1 MASTKQT
8 TPKTSSPCKQEISPT
23 LNYCVEDSP
32 VKVTL
37 DWEICRDLTTPEAS
51 SFFNWLASYEIND
64 LHITCLKTSRTFFIT
79 TKGTLSEKS
88 RPFYG
93 NWGILWNGKYWI
105 HGILASPSEESV
117 CSLPDLLE
125 ANPDPKYI
133 LSSVA
138 REYIARRIGP
148 AKSVSAGFGVNLIS
162 APSRDTTIRG
172 SPAPEKPT
180 SSCEPKTDCSA
191 GSLPSKP
198 SACRA
203 SLTDGLP

>member
-23 LNYCVEDSP
+23 LNYCVQVFHANPSLE
-32 VKVTL
+32 
-37 DWEICRDLTTPEAS
+37 WEICRDLTTPEAS
-51 SFFNWLASYEIND
+51 SFFNWLASCEISN
-64 LHITCLKTSRTFFIT
+64 LHVTCLKTSRTFFIT
-79 TKGTLSEKS
+79 TEGTLSEKS

-105 HGILASPSEESV
+105 HGTLASPSDESV
-117 CSLPDLLE
+117 CSLRDLLE

-148 AKSVSAGFGVNLIS
+148 VKSVSAGFGVNLIS

-180 SSCEPKTDCSA
+180 SSCELKTDCSA
-191 GSLPSKP
+191 DLLPSKP
-198 SACRA
+198 SACKDFP
-203 SLTDGLP
+203 TDGLP

>member
-1 MASTKQT
+1 MLQTIVLSTT
-8 TPKTSSPCKQEISPT
+8 ANPSLE
-23 LNYCVEDSP
+23 
-32 VKVTL
+32 
-37 DWEICRDLTTPEAS
+37 WEICRDLTTPEAS

-117 CSLPDLLE
+117 CSLRDLLE

-148 AKSVSAGFGVNLIS
+148 AKRVSAGFGVNLIS
-162 APSRDTTIRG
+162 APSRDIITREL
-172 SPAPEKPT
+172 PVQEKPI
-180 SSCEPKTDCSA
+180 SSCKQETDYSA

-198 SACRA
+198 SACKG
-203 SLTDGLP
+203 SPTDGLP

>member
-1 MASTKQT
+1 MGSPKQT
-8 TPKTSSPCKQEISPT
+8 TPKTSSPFKPETSPT

-37 DWEICRDLTTPEAS
+37 EWEICRDLTTPEAS

-64 LHITCLKTSRTFFIT
+64 LHVTCLKTSRTFFIT
-79 TKGTLSEKS
+79 TEGTLSEKL

-93 NWGILWNGKYWI
+93 NWGTLWSGKYWI
-105 HGILASPSEESV
+105 HGTLASPSEESV
-117 CSLPDLLE
+117 CSLRDLLE

-148 AKSVSAGFGVNLIS
+148 AKRVSAGFGVNLIS

-180 SSCEPKTDCSA
+180 SSCELKTDCSA

-198 SACRA
+198 SDCKD
-203 SLTDGLP
+203 SPTDGLP